1 MENIK
6 KMNNLSN
13 LRKAHGLK
21 QEELAALIG
30 VSKQA
35 YSNYERGERE
45 AGYGILNA
53 LASHF
58 NTSVDFLL
66 DRTDV
71 ILPPLKWTDEEK
83 AAGVGAHGTKLS
95 AEEWDWLELRSALL
109 ETGGEELLNAMQ
121 KIIKAYI
128 EK

>member
-1 MENIK
+1 ME

-13 LRKAHGLK
+13 LRKAHGIK
-21 QEELAALIG
+21 QEELAALLG

-45 AGYGILNA
+45 AGYEILHA
-53 LASHF
+53 LANHF

-71 ILPPLKWTDEEK
+71 RLPPSKWTAEEK
-83 AAGVGAHGTKLS
+83 AAGVGANGTNLS
-95 AEEWDWLELRSALL
+95 NDEWEWLELRSALI
-109 ETGGEELLNAMQ
+109 ESGGEELLNAFQ
-121 KIIKAYI
+121 KIITMYT